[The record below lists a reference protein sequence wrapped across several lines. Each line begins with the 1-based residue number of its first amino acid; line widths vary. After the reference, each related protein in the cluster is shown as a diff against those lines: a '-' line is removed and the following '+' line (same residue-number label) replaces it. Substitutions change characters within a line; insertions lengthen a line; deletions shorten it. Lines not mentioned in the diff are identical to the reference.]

1 MKKLKL
7 HTKKFWKAKRKLMR
21 KKMLSFEN
29 NVWQKPLKNQ
39 NDKFEINCTE
49 LKYPEKHF
57 QNAQPFFCLGYKT
70 FL

>member
-1 MKKLKL
+1 
-7 HTKKFWKAKRKLMR
+7 MR

-39 NDKFEINCTE
+39 NDKFAINCTE
-49 LKYPEKHF
+49 LKYPEKLF
-57 QNAQPFFCLGYKT
+57 QNAQSFSRLGYKT

>member
-1 MKKLKL
+1 
-7 HTKKFWKAKRKLMR
+7 MR

-39 NDKFEINCTE
+39 NDKFETNCTE
-49 LKYPEKHF
+49 LKYPEKQF
-57 QNAQPFFCLGYKT
+57 QNAQPFSRLGYKT